1 MCKRGMRGHF
11 MLVVYVSMLVMMIFM
26 LLFKVVLP
34 YCWCFCSGNF
44 GTSLPQ
50 TFTLIVWRWG
60 EDLLLLL
67 SFVVSFRGRYC
78 GSLSCLSYIYVG
90 SLARL
95 LRPLCP
101 RHLRI
106 CPGTHIA
113 QFCGKQNVFF
123 FQDLWANQCC
133 CTDRFSP
140 ISTVPSD
147 ENIVD
152 WAEALWDL
160 PHQAALRK
168 AADITERRF
177 CCSAKWALP
186 KKWGDAFWPVAR
198 ILCVPALPGAWARF
212 SFFKTLLTN
221 RVVGFADYQL
231 AANRR
236 RVACQR
242 CCQNLCSP
250 WPLEAFSDSLARAAT
265 GRPYRSD
272 TLQAERLPSRFSS
285 HSWIWRSARCE
296 RCIWTPMAQHWKRL
310 LPGRLC
316 SAL

>member
-1 MCKRGMRGHF
+1 MLGQF
-11 MLVVYVSMLVMMIFM
+11 MLVVYVSMLVVMMILM
-26 LLFKVVLP
+26 LLFKLVLP
-34 YCWCFCSGNF
+34 YCWCFWSGNF
-44 GTSLPQ
+44 GTILHQ
-50 TFTLIVWRWG
+50 TFTLIVWLGWG

-78 GSLSCLSYIYVG
+78 GSLSCLSTI
-90 SLARL
+90 
-95 LRPLCP
+95 
-101 RHLRI
+101 HLRWVLGMFASPTLPSTSSNL
-106 CPGTHIA
+106 PGHSDRTILWQA
-113 QFCGKQNVFF
+113 KCF

-168 AADITERRF
+168 RRTWPNAVSVAGWSGP
-177 CCSAKWALP
+177 CR
-186 KKWGDAFWPVAR
+186 KWGTHSGLWPE
-198 ILCVPALPGAWARF
+198 F
-212 SFFKTLLTN
+212 SVFLRCLAHELVSHVSKPFLTN

-285 HSWIWRSARCE
+285 HSWIWRSARWE

>member
-1 MCKRGMRGHF
+1 MF
-11 MLVVYVSMLVMMIFM
+11 
-26 LLFKVVLP
+26 LLWEFWDKFAPKLSL
-34 YCWCFCSGNF
+34 WLF
-44 GTSLPQ
+44 GLD
-50 TFTLIVWRWG
+50 
-60 EDLLLLL
+60 E
-67 SFVVSFRGRYC
+67 GRIC
-78 GSLSCLSYIYVG
+78 CLSCLSYIYVG

-106 CPGTHIA
+106 CLGTQIA
-113 QFCGKQNVFF
+113 QFCGKQNVF

-140 ISTVPSD
+140 ISTLPSD

-168 AADITERRF
+168 RRTWPNAVSVAAPSGP
-177 CCSAKWALP
+177 CP
-186 KKWGDAFWPVAR
+186 KWGTHSGLWPE
-198 ILCVPALPGAWARF
+198 F
-212 SFFKTLLTN
+212 SVFLRCLAHELVSHVSKPFLTN

-265 GRPYRSD
+265 GRPYRPD

-285 HSWIWRSARCE
+285 HSWIWRSARWE

-310 LPGRLC
+310 LPGRLF

>member
-1 MCKRGMRGHF
+1 
-11 MLVVYVSMLVMMIFM
+11 MIFM
-26 LLFKVVLP
+26 LLFKLG
-34 YCWCFCSGNF
+34 S
-44 GTSLPQ
+44 S
-50 TFTLIVWRWG
+50 
-60 EDLLLLL
+60 LLLMFLL
-67 SFVVSFRGRYC
+67 WEFWGQVCPKLLLWLFGDEGRIC
-78 GSLSCLSYIYVG
+78 CCFSLSSFHLEVVIVGLCLAYLPFIYVG
-90 SLARL
+90 SLACL

-106 CPGTHIA
+106 CPGTQIA
-113 QFCGKQNVFF
+113 QFCGKQNCF

-152 WAEALWDL
+152 WVEAPWDL

-168 AADITERRF
+168 RRTWPNAVSTVSVAAPGGP
-177 CCSAKWALP
+177 CP
-186 KKWGDAFWPVAR
+186 KWGTHSGLWPK
-198 ILCVPALPGAWARF
+198 F
-212 SFFKTLLTN
+212 SVFLRCLAHELVSHVSKPFLTN

-265 GRPYRSD
+265 GRPYRPD
-272 TLQAERLPSRFSS
+272 TLQAERLPSRLSS
-285 HSWIWRSARCE
+285 HSWIWRSARWE
-296 RCIWTPMAQHWKRL
+296 RCTWTPMAQHWKRL